1 MSITGKKAGTATIT
15 ITASDVGDTSENE
28 VTGSKTI
35 KITVKENSPQETTTP
50 SSGTNTNTNTKA
62 TLTKLVVAGK
72 TYNKPAKSITV
83 KVDNDVTSAKIVPT
97 TSNGESFTIDKG
109 SNVKLEEGTNTV
121 KITLASGNVYTVYI
135 RRAAKVD
142 ETPNI
147 IDEPAKEEEP
157 IKVML
162 KSLLVKGVIQTE
174 EGEEKVP
181 LSYTPEFSGEIYEYK
196 IVLDETLSDITKLD
210 IEAIGEQEDFTIDIT
225 GNEEIV
231 EGENLVTIT
240 VKSKD
245 GQNSA
250 TYKILVT
257 KEEKVMPI
265 SAPIVEEEQPQK
277 EPLWNTAQ
285 TIFIVAFT
293 AVTAILGII
302 FAVVEYRYGKKKE
315 ASQVG
320 KIPFSQIDMTPEN
333 TNTDANMS
341 TNKEDTLEEFF
352 ASAQEEKEEKSVRKR
367 KEDKLEEDVTTR
379 QEKPKRGKHF

>member
-1 MSITGKKAGTATIT
+1 MKLLNGLKKELGNVSVIGKKAVTAT
-15 ITASDVGDTSENE
+15 DVGDTSENE
-28 VTGSKTI
+28 VTGDKTI
-35 KITVKENSPQETTTP
+35 KITVKQPNNDSGNNGNNSNN
-50 SSGTNTNTNTKA
+50 NTQVKA

-135 RRAAKVD
+135 RRAAKID
-142 ETPNI
+142 DTPNI
-147 IDEPAKEEEP
+147 IDEPKEEEP

-162 KSLLVKGVIQTE
+162 KSLLVKGVIQAE
-174 EGEEKVP
+174 DGEEEVE

-196 IVLDETLSDITKLD
+196 IVLDETQADITKLD
-210 IEAIGEQEDFTIDIT
+210 IQAIGEQEDFIIDIT
-225 GNEEIV
+225 GNEEIQ
-231 EGENLVTIT
+231 EGENIITIT

-245 GQNSA
+245 GQHSV

-257 KEEKVMPI
+257 KQEKVMPI
-265 SAPIVEEEQPQK
+265 STPIVEDEQQVY
-277 EPLWNTAQ
+277 EPLWNTQ
-285 TIFIVAFT
+285 QKIFITAFT
-293 AVTAILGII
+293 AITAILGII

-320 KIPFSQIDMTPEN
+320 EIPFSQIDMTPEN
-333 TNTDANMS
+333 TNTDTTS
-341 TNKEDTLEEFF
+341 TIKEDTLEEFF
-352 ASAQEEKEEKSVRKR
+352 SSAKEEKEEKSAKKR
-367 KEDKLEEDVTTR
+367 SK
-379 QEKPKRGKHF
+379 EKPKRGKHF